1 MENNA
6 KVKITNRKL
15 VENIQLIAQVSQKQL
30 PPKVSFTLSRNTDH
44 IDSVL
49 KTYNKENEK
58 LIDKYVKNDEHGK
71 PELTDNR
78 LDFVYKED
86 GDKEKFKADRDELLD
101 IENEI
106 EIRKIKL
113 DDLRDIQFSA
123 AEFRAIDYM
132 IEE

>member
-1 MENNA
+1 M
-6 KVKITNRKL
+6 KIKITNRKL
-15 VENIQLIAQVSQKQL
+15 VENIKLIAQVSQKQL

-58 LIDKYVKNDEHGK
+58 LIEKYVEKDEHGK

-113 DDLRDIQFSA
+113 DDLNDIQFSA

>member
-1 MENNA
+1 MENNT

-58 LIDKYVKNDEHGK
+58 LIDKYVKKDEHGK
-71 PELTDNR
+71 PLFTDNR
-78 LDFVYKED
+78 MDFQYKGESGKD
-86 GDKEKFKADRDELLD
+86 DFKKDHDELLD
-101 IENEI
+101 YVNDI

-113 DDLRDIQFSA
+113 GDLNDIQFSA

-132 IEE
+132 IAE